1 MFRDVKTTS
10 EEASKTAT
18 DSQFYTCPEY
28 PMQGLHSGALIPRFI
43 SKADDPWKDAVL
55 ELFIM

>member
-18 DSQFYTCPEY
+18 DSQFYTCLEY
-28 PMQGLHSGALIPRFI
+28 PRQGPHSGALIPRFI
-43 SKADDPWKDAVL
+43 SKADDSWKDAVL